1 MHIVLWLL
9 AAALLMA
16 GTALWLWQRAQQ
28 RSRQDLSAAFV
39 ERQIQGMQPVQQ
51 QFQGGNETAAHLQL
65 QIEALRHFF
74 LRAGIQQPDGRL
86 YFQLLV
92 PGVGLTLLALLFG
105 GWLSALGTL
114 FLYIMLMIFYFWL
127 RSSKLQRTMV
137 RQLPGFL
144 DTLVRLV
151 TIGNSIGAAF
161 QTGIVGA
168 EGPLRVVLDRA
179 NRQVQAGVD
188 LEHALRQQ
196 ATIFRFKELD
206 LVAAVIGV
214 SSRFG
219 GRSDLVLERMA
230 AFMRDLEHAQ
240 NELVALSAEI
250 RLSAW
255 IMGIL
260 PAAIGLFLI
269 IFNNSMF
276 LNMWHDPVG
285 KKMLIGAVVL
295 EVIGGY
301 GLFRLAK
308 TV

>member
-1 MHIVLWLL
+1 MPIALWLL
-9 AAALLMA
+9 AVALLLT
-16 GTALWLWQRAQQ
+16 GTGLWLWQRAQQ
-28 RSRQDLSAAFV
+28 RSQQDVSAAFV
-39 ERQIQGMQPVQQ
+39 NRQIEGMQATQIQPQD
-51 QFQGGNETAAHLQL
+51 GGERSPQLQL

-74 LRAGIQQPDGRL
+74 LRAGIEHPSGRL
-86 YFQLLV
+86 YVQLLV
-92 PGVGLTLLALLFG
+92 PAIGLSLLALILG

-114 FLYIMLMIFYFWL
+114 MLYAMVLVFYFWL

-161 QTGIVGA
+161 QTGIAGA

-196 ATIFRFKELD
+196 AGIFRFKELD

-255 IMGIL
+255 IMGLL
-260 PAAIGLFLI
+260 PVAIGMFLI
-269 IFNNSMF
+269 IFNNNMF
-276 LNMWHDPVG
+276 VNMWHDPIG
-285 KKMLIGAVVL
+285 KKMLIGALVL
-295 EVIGGY
+295 ELLGGY

-308 TV
+308 SV

>member
-1 MHIVLWLL
+1 MPIALWLL
-9 AAALLMA
+9 AVALLLT
-16 GTALWLWQRAQQ
+16 GTGLWLWQRAQQ
-28 RSRQDLSAAFV
+28 RSQQDVSAAFV
-39 ERQIQGMQPVQQ
+39 NRQIEGMQATQIQPQD
-51 QFQGGNETAAHLQL
+51 GGERSPQLQL

-74 LRAGIQQPDGRL
+74 LRAGIEHPSGRL
-86 YFQLLV
+86 YVQLLV
-92 PGVGLTLLALLFG
+92 PAIGLSLLALILG

-114 FLYIMLMIFYFWL
+114 MLYVMVLVFYFWL

-161 QTGIVGA
+161 QTGIAGA

-196 ATIFRFKELD
+196 AGIFRFKELD

-255 IMGIL
+255 IMGLL
-260 PAAIGLFLI
+260 PVAIGMFLI
-269 IFNNSMF
+269 IFNNNMF
-276 LNMWHDPVG
+276 VNMWHDPIG
-285 KKMLIGAVVL
+285 KKMLIGALVL
-295 EVIGGY
+295 ELLGGY

-308 TV
+308 SV

>member
-1 MHIVLWLL
+1 MRIALWLL
-9 AAALLMA
+9 AAALLL
-16 GTALWLWQRAQQ
+16 GGIALWLWQRAQR
-28 RSRQDLSAAFV
+28 RSRQDVSAAFV
-39 ERQIQGMQPVQQ
+39 DRQLQGMQPMQPQTQEAIGQQ
-51 QFQGGNETAAHLQL
+51 PQL
-65 QIEALRHFF
+65 HVQIEAVRHFF

-86 YFQLLV
+86 YANLLV
-92 PGVGLTLLALLFG
+92 PGMVLVLLALVFG

-114 FLYIMLMIFYFWL
+114 ILYVMLVAFYFWL
-127 RSSKLQRTMV
+127 KTSRLQRTMV

-151 TIGNSIGAAF
+151 TIGNSIGSAF
-161 QTGIVGA
+161 QTGIVGT

-179 NRQVQAGVD
+179 NRQVQAGVE
-188 LEHALRQQ
+188 LEQALRQQ
-196 ATIFRFKELD
+196 AAIFHFKELD

-240 NELVALSAEI
+240 NELVSLSAEI

-255 IMGIL
+255 VMGVL
-260 PAAIGLFLI
+260 PIAIVMFLI

-276 LNMWHDPVG
+276 SICGLTDRR
-285 KKMLIGAVVL
+285 KMMMA
-295 EVIGGY
+295 
-301 GLFRLAK
+301 RCWK
-308 TV
+308 